1 MEVATG
7 RITLG
12 VGKGL
17 MISAENYGPSG
28 SHITQKASP
37 LGGLFLW
44 ESCQV
49 YGAHVTVLAEPQGL
63 SPCSSRPASVGSNM
77 ASCEKPLVSR
87 DLEQG
92 DRGTWC

>member
-1 MEVATG
+1 MQVATG

-37 LGGLFLW
+37 LGALFLW

-49 YGAHVTVLAEPQGL
+49 YGVHVTVFGRDPGTEPWMQQTSFCG
-63 SPCSSRPASVGSNM
+63 
-77 ASCEKPLVSR
+77 
-87 DLEQG
+87 
-92 DRGTWC
+92 